1 MFLLNK
7 KLKYSDAI
15 FYLLMLSTIYILIY
29 NIFHYSPSLGYDA
42 EAHFLYV
49 DHIARYLPYDFNIPS
64 ASETREFFN
73 PPLAYFFPSIVQVFC
88 RNIIKSSNYLSE
100 CQPIYANFTQ
110 IFQSFLYLLTIFINI
125 YSLKKFTKQSN
136 FLNSSYFI
144 LISLLAVN
152 YRTISMIRGE
162 PYILFFLSLFILWI
176 LKLDNSNYE
185 FNYKNVLALGF
196 IIGCLAL
203 SRQWAFLLFL
213 PLIVLLFSKRNKFKR
228 LYFKT
233 WSLSALIGAGISS
246 WFYFNLYRNNGSFTA
261 FNMESTKFSINNQP
275 LNFYI
280 PNLDQLT
287 YIFTK
292 PIRPYL
298 DNQYISILYTDLWG
312 DYWGYFSFTSRFLD
326 VGRNQALIG
335 DYLSNA
341 VSLSIVTTI
350 IILTYYVITFKK
362 NKKNLIIQYI
372 NYGVLFSFFGF
383 LIFAISYPV
392 STGDT
397 IKSTYIIQMFHLI
410 VFMASIEFEKLKY
423 SDLKKYNFLLT
434 ILFVIY
440 IYNFQTFLSHFPINF
455 YSF

>member
-1 MFLLNK
+1 MFLLNN
-7 KLKYSDAI
+7 KLKYSDVV
-15 FYLLMLSTIYILIY
+15 FYLLVLSTIYILIY

-49 DHIARYLPYDFNIPS
+49 DHLARYLPYEFNIPS

-73 PPLAYFFPSIVQVFC
+73 PPLAYVFPSIVQVFC
-88 RNIIKSSNYLSE
+88 RNIIQSSNYLSE
-100 CQPIYANFTQ
+100 CRPIYATFTQ

-125 YSLKKFTKQSN
+125 YTLKKFTKQSN
-136 FLNSSYFI
+136 FLNASYLI

-162 PYILFFLSLFILWI
+162 PYILFFLSLLIYWI
-176 LKLDNSNYE
+176 LKIDKLNYE
-185 FNYKNVLALGF
+185 FNFKTILILGST
-196 IIGCLAL
+196 IGFLAL

-213 PLIVLLFSKRNKFKR
+213 PLITLLFSKRNKLKR

-233 WSLSALIGAGISS
+233 WSLSALVGAGISS
-246 WFYFNLYRNNGSFTA
+246 WFYLNLYNENGSFTA
-261 FNMESTKFSINNQP
+261 FNMASTKFSIYNQP

-280 PNLDQLT
+280 PNLDQLG

-298 DNQYISILYTDLWG
+298 DNQFISILYSDLWG

-326 VGRNQALIG
+326 IGRNQESIG
-335 DYLSNA
+335 NYLSNV
-341 VSLSIVTTI
+341 VSLSIITTI
-350 IILTYYVITFKK
+350 LIFIYYIRSFKK
-362 NKKNLIIQYI
+362 NKKNFIIQYI
-372 NYGVLFSFFGF
+372 NYSVLFSLFGF
-383 LIFAISYPV
+383 LIFTISYPV

-410 VFMASIEFEKLKY
+410 VFMASIEFEKLKFY
-423 SDLKKYNFLLT
+423 NIKKYNILLT
-434 ILFVIY
+434 ILLIIY
-440 IYNFQTFLSHFPINF
+440 IYNFQTFLSHFPLNF
-455 YSF
+455 YNF